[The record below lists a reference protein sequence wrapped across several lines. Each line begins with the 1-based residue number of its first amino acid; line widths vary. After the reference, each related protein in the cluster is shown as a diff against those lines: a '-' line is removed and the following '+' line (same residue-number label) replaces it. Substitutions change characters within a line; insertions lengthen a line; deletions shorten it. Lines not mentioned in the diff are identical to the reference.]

1 MRTLKRIT
9 AAVVALVITLPAV
22 SQDDVIDFLGAGLND
37 AHVLSHAYLKPY
49 GEMLGTSL
57 NAGWYNTARV
67 HKFGGF
73 DLTVSVMAAMAP
85 SSRTIFDVSKLRL
98 ETFSLAPGSPH
109 MTPNVAGEI
118 EESNLPRLQPN
129 QSGNDYE
136 PFTLPNGTGFN
147 KMPVPMIQA
156 GIGLPLHSELIV
168 RFVPKLDIGDVG
180 EVGLLGFGLKH
191 SLKDYIPF
199 VKRTPFLE
207 LSALMAYTRFNSLI
221 SVEDDV
227 PGNELDVSSSGFTG
241 RLLVGANFPV
251 IALYTGLGYGS
262 TNSDFDLKG
271 MYEVSGSGPA
281 LKDPLSLNYKTN
293 GFDFNA
299 GLRLR
304 LGFLAIHGDY
314 TFGTYPTLTA
324 GVGINIR

>member
-1 MRTLKRIT
+1 MRTLKRIL

-22 SQDDVIDFLGAGLND
+22 SQDDVIDFLGAGPND
-37 AHVLSHAYLKPY
+37 ARVLSHAYLKPY

-57 NAGWYNTARV
+57 NAGWYNSAKV
-67 HKFGGF
+67 HKVGGF
-73 DLTVSVMAAMAP
+73 DLTVSVMAAMTP
-85 SSRTIFDVSKLRL
+85 SSRTKFDVRKLGL
-98 ETFSLAPGSPH
+98 EAFSLAPSSPH
-109 MTPNVAGEI
+109 MAPNVAGEI

-129 QSGNDYE
+129 LPGGDYE
-136 PFTLPNGTGFN
+136 SFTLPNGTGFN

-168 RFVPKLDIGDVG
+168 RFVPKMDIGDVG

-199 VKRTPFLE
+199 VKRTPFLQ
-207 LSALMAYTRFNSLI
+207 LSALMAYTKFNSLI
-221 SVEDDV
+221 PVEDGMG
-227 PGNELDVSSSGFTG
+227 GNELDISSGGFTS

-251 IALYTGLGYGS
+251 ISFYTGLGYGS

-271 MYEVSGSGPA
+271 EYNIPGEGV
-281 LKDPLSLNYKTN
+281 KVDPLVHYKTN

-314 TFGTYPTLTA
+314 TFGTYPTLTV

>member
-1 MRTLKRIT
+1 MKIMKKCFALILTLM
-9 AAVVALVITLPAV
+9 ITLPAL
-22 SQDDVIDFLGAGLND
+22 SQEDVIDFLKAGLND
-37 AHVLSHAYLKPY
+37 AHVLSKAYLQPY

-57 NAGWYNTARV
+57 NAGWYNTAKV
-67 HKFGGF
+67 HKLGGF

-85 SSRTIFDVSKLRL
+85 SSKTRFDVNQLGLQAFKP
-98 ETFSLAPGSPH
+98 TADSPH
-109 MTPNVAGEI
+109 MAPNVAGEVHSSD
-118 EESNLPRLQPN
+118 ELPRLEPKDFT
-129 QSGNDYE
+129 GDFE
-136 PFTLPNGTGFN
+136 PFTLPNGTGFD

-156 GIGLPLHSELIV
+156 GIGLPFHSEVMV
-168 RFVPKLDIGDVG
+168 RFVPKMDFGDVG
-180 EVGLLGFGLKH
+180 EVDLLGFGVKH

-199 VKRTPFLE
+199 VKRVPFLE
-207 LSALMAYTRFNSLI
+207 LSALMAYTKYNSLI
-221 SVEDDV
+221 PVEDGV
-227 PGNELDVSSSGFTG
+227 SGNELDVSSRGFTS

-251 IALYTGLGYGS
+251 IAFYTGLGYGS

-271 MYEVSGSGPA
+271 EYNIPGEGDRI
-281 LKDPLSLNYKTN
+281 DPLSLNYKTS
-293 GFDFNA
+293 GLDFNA